1 MGQTVIVNKTY
12 THEPEKLF
20 NWKNFTIGAA
30 VFAYYK
36 YKEHTNILF
45 RASKASKSMILASL
59 DEIKLTF
66 KDLPSAFKDDLD
78 IALRIVE
85 KTPSEYCN
93 ASPLL
98 KHNKK
103 LCLVAVSNNGNL
115 LKFLPSK
122 LKDDKEICFAAVS
135 SNGLALEFAG
145 PMMKK
150 NIQIVL
156 TAIRENIQSSKFAD
170 KSVFLDQSILKEID
184 KSCKEFKT
192 YNEYKAILSEL

>member
-12 THEPEKLF
+12 THEPAKIF

-36 YKEHTNILF
+36 YKEHTNVLF

-66 KDLPSAFKDDLD
+66 KDLPPAFKDDLD
-78 IALRIVE
+78 IAMKIVE

-98 KHNKK
+98 KNNKN
-103 LCLVAVSNNGNL
+103 LCLVAVSNKGIL

-122 LKDDKEICFAAVS
+122 LKDDQDICFAAVS
-135 SNGLALEFAG
+135 NNGLSLEFAG
-145 PMMKK
+145 PLIKK
-150 NIQIVL
+150 NVHIVL
-156 TAIRENIQSSKFAD
+156 AAIKENFKSSKFAD
-170 KSVFLDQSILKEID
+170 KSVFLDQTILKEID
-184 KSCKEFKT
+184 KNCQEFKT
-192 YNEYKAILSEL
+192 YNEIIAVFE